1 MSSKEKTESERS
13 ATSLPLAARRNN
25 RLNEHLRQVYI
36 LNWAAIHFQSIGD
49 NHASIFHMF
58 MPLHINLCI
67 NLQFVYFIDFVFM
80 LTLFGVLP
88 AS

>member
-13 ATSLPLAARRNN
+13 ANSLPLAARRNN

-36 LNWAAIHFQSIGD
+36 LNWAATHFQSIDD
-49 NHASIFHMF
+49 NFASIVYLF

-67 NLQFVYFIDFVFM
+67 NLQFVYFTDFVFM
-80 LTLFGVLP
+80 IILLGV
-88 AS
+88 